1 MCSICE
7 GGKLLD
13 PSTTPLVNKNKC
25 IYAERDI
32 CNCMQHV
39 FLRLLEKRQGYN
51 LIYLNVIM
59 GIPTNHTAVCCWIF
73 NALFVPGLREGGTL
87 IHWALLWSYRSK
99 SEGTF
104 VFSNPSQTSR
114 GHMTTLAS
122 TSIECRMQRR
132 PTAT

>member
-1 MCSICE
+1 MYICR
-7 GGKLLD
+7 
-13 PSTTPLVNKNKC
+13 
-25 IYAERDI
+25 ERDI

-87 IHWALLWSYRSK
+87 IHWAPLWSYRSK

-104 VFSNPSQTSR
+104 MFSNPSQTSR
-114 GHMTTLAS
+114 GHDHFGVDFHRMPHAAAANGNIITHNSGRQRLNGADIVYS
-122 TSIECRMQRR
+122 T
-132 PTAT
+132 